1 MGGYVVNVEEDTW
14 KMHNLHLEITVIVV
28 TLRII
33 LPNTVWQNYLTS
45 YQPMK
50 NLTNFWLEPY
60 RLKQDI
66 KKRITWL
73 KFWHLMTTMQNSN
86 WTQVPNLTFFD
97 KLELNDQ
104 QLIKT
109 KVKLITY
116 RGTESYRKSSRLWS
130 ARRKVWLVI
139 FIVDAN
145 TQAIP
150 GKNAC
155 TETRSTMHVHSVQKD
170 LSKKKPCKIVCR
182 CFQRNRS
189 TSWKAPHQSTL
200 TKLLL
205 RPYIHWGG
213 SLSHSVI

>member
-1 MGGYVVNVEEDTW
+1 MRVYVVNVEEDTW

-130 ARRKVWLVI
+130 ARRKVWLEKHHINQHWRNCYSGHTSIEEGHCRTPWYSENRTSENGTVRGYRK
-139 FIVDAN
+139 A
-145 TQAIP
+145 
-150 GKNAC
+150 
-155 TETRSTMHVHSVQKD
+155 RST
-170 LSKKKPCKIVCR
+170 
-182 CFQRNRS
+182 
-189 TSWKAPHQSTL
+189 HQL
-200 TKLLL
+200 
-205 RPYIHWGG
+205 G
-213 SLSHSVI
+213 SQSNYSA